1 MMTRYTSL
9 RAKTSLIAAALAA
22 TTVCSAATLA
32 APVHA
37 VTEVAIPGDFS
48 FVGTAQL
55 PLALD

>member
-1 MMTRYTSL
+1 MR
-9 RAKTSLIAAALAA
+9 KTSLIAAALAA

-55 PLALD
+55 LLALD